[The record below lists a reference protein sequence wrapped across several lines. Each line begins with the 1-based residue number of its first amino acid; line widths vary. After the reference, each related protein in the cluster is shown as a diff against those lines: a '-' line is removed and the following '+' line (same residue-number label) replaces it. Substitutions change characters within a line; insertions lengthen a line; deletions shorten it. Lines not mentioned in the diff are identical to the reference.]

1 MGRVASSDW
10 QAIADELSSSSAPRG
25 PVTSAV
31 VTPPNGGG
39 SFTMGIHTQDN
50 SPGVVAYYSTLA
62 DFAPTAKGGTISG
75 PLQKG
80 SGGGG
85 DKFSAFLFLCLG
97 GTDSTDLAYM
107 LGLDMSATPRLV
119 LRKGQLA
126 AGIPA
131 VAPGSQGV
139 LRRSAATY
147 SIGAWLHLRLDAI
160 KQPTGDITLQVFA
173 SNLGANAVGSPV
185 WAAVPGLSDFTD
197 DALGINCSLLGISGS
212 DALPLTSGRMGF
224 GGYFADVNRNAYFDH
239 VKPERQTLP

>member
-1 MGRVASSDW
+1 MAKSDW
-10 QAIADELSSSSAPRG
+10 QEIADELSSSSAPRG

-39 SFTMGIHTQDN
+39 SFTFGIHTADN
-50 SPGVVAYYSTLA
+50 SPGVVAFYSTLA

-75 PLQKG
+75 CIQKG
-80 SGGGG
+80 VGGGG
-85 DKFSAFLFLCLG
+85 DKFSPFLFICLG
-97 GTDSTDLAYM
+97 GTDSTDLGYK
-107 LGLDMSATPRLV
+107 LGLDTSGTPRIV
-119 LRKGQLA
+119 LAKGQLA
-126 AGIPA
+126 NGIPA

-160 KQPTGDITLQVFA
+160 KQPTGDMLLQVFA
-173 SNLGANAVGSPV
+173 NDLTANSVSSPV
-185 WAAVPGLSDFTD
+185 WAAVSGLSDFTD
-197 DALGINCSLLGISGS
+197 DALGVNSSNLGITGS

-224 GGYFADVNRNAYFDH
+224 GAYVADVNRNSYFDH